1 MPTRL
6 TRILRTCRLLHVA
19 TKSKFGNRLKQ
30 LRVRA
35 GFDSMRAFARASGV
49 TPKLVELYESG
60 QLSSPRYA
68 TAAKFAKALSV
79 SVAELMDG
87 TDAA

>member
-1 MPTRL
+1 
-6 TRILRTCRLLHVA
+6 
-19 TKSKFGNRLKQ
+19 
-30 LRVRA
+30 
-35 GFDSMRAFARASGV
+35 MRAFARASGV

-68 TAAKFAKALSV
+68 TAAKLAKALSV